1 AVYGVAEAPARRDAH
16 RRLAAVVGGARRAWH
31 LADAADGPDE
41 AVARALEAVAERAGR
56 SGGVAA
62 QAQALERAAAMTRD
76 DDRRAGCL
84 LDAAQAWRRGGRV
97 EHAQGLLEKAL
108 ELATEENTRGR
119 IQLERGLNLLRALSH
134 REAYELLAAEA
145 RHATKS
151 DPALAAR
158 LYAAATLVANVDR

>member
-1 AVYGVAEAPARRDAH
+1 DADAALAAVGEEERTALGEAESVGLISRSGQPAFRHPLMHSAVYGVAEAPARRDAH

-41 AVARALEAVAERAGR
+41 AVAQALEAVAERAGR

-119 IQLERGLNLLRALSH
+119 IQLE
-134 REAYELLAAEA
+134 
-145 RHATKS
+145 
-151 DPALAAR
+151 
-158 LYAAATLVANVDR
+158 